1 MSAALDD
8 LDDRPRPG
16 ICRCCE
22 LAAPVGKAFCRE
34 CSLWSD
40 AGNAIKRAA
49 TALRA
54 TTAPPWAERGG
65 TWRKLKTV

>member
-8 LDDRPRPG
+8 LDDRLPKG
-16 ICRCCE
+16 FCRCCE
-22 LAAPVGKAFCRE
+22 RAAPVGKTFCRE
-34 CSLWSD
+34 CTAWSD
-40 AGNAIKRAA
+40 AGNALKRAA

-54 TTAPPWAERGG
+54 TTAPPWAE

>member
-1 MSAALDD
+1 MIGELDE

-16 ICRCCE
+16 FCRCCE
-22 LAAPVGKAFCRE
+22 RAAPPGRQFCGE
-34 CSLWSD
+34 CSLWID
-40 AGNAIKRAA
+40 AGRALHRAA

-65 TWRKLKTV
+65 S